1 MAHKYKRILLA
12 LALGVFSLTLFA
24 CKPKY
29 AITTTRSSL
38 QLGDATVDV
47 LIHEAEVPGLTY
59 LNLHDDENTSVKAAL
74 DVIGEYGGRVIEL
87 KHSGDRRI
95 TFNLGDGAYEFDPN
109 RMFTDVGR
117 RSTLERFSSVTE
129 DALVAIQAFA
139 DEVLLLLNPAELE
152 AVVTLHNTSPGTYS
166 ISLYTG
172 EGELAGDAESVYV
185 SDKMDPKDYFFV
197 TDRDLYNQLS
207 QMELNVVLQ
216 DNVNATDDGSLSVWC
231 AQQHI
236 VYANSEALNGHRR
249 VQADMLLRLH
259 EILYNDR

>member
-1 MAHKYKRILLA
+1 MTHKYLRILLA
-12 LALGVFSLTLFA
+12 LVLGVLSFTLVA
-24 CKPKY
+24 CKPRY
-29 AITTTRSSL
+29 AITTTHSPL

-47 LIHEAEVPGLTY
+47 LIHEAEAPGLTY

-95 TFNLGDGAYEFDPN
+95 TFNLGDSVYEFDPN
-109 RMFTDVGR
+109 RMFTDAGR
-117 RSTLERFSSVTE
+117 KSALERFSRVTE
-129 DALVAIQAFA
+129 EALAAVQGFA
-139 DEVLLLLNPAELE
+139 DEVLLLLNPSELE

-166 ISLYTG
+166 ISIYTG
-172 EGELAGDAESVYV
+172 EGELAGEAESVYI
-185 SDKMDPKDYFFV
+185 SDQMDLKDYYFV
-197 TDRDLYNQLS
+197 TNRDLYDQLS
-207 QMELNVVLQ
+207 EMELNVVLQ

-236 VYANSEALNGHRR
+236 VYANSEALNRHRR

-259 EILYNDR
+259 EILYNAR